1 MMSARLA
8 LNIADLTRFDSI
20 IRQCMITP
28 VLSND
33 NGSVVVV
40 GPNMDDSAIILNCDD
55 KRGRAV
61 IEFLRMADGKAK
73 RYLTRAYVEGPRG
86 GWRKVQS

>member
-1 MMSARLA
+1 MSGRLA
-8 LNIADLTRFDSI
+8 LNIADLTRFDPI
-20 IRQCMITP
+20 VRQCMIAP

-33 NGSVVVV
+33 NGAVVNV